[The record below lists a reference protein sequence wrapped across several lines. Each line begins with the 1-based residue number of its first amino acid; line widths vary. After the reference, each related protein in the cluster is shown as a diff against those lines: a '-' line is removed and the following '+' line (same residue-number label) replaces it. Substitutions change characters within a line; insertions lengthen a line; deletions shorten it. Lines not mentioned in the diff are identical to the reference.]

1 MENRLHVIIGIG
13 VGCIVESQTVLV
25 RLADTAL
32 VEDAEHLLKPVVHL
46 TAKPGYLH
54 DNAVVV
60 QAVDEPVGNAPHDR
74 FVVVVVH
81 LLADIY
87 HGVLNLAHTV
97 SQQVHGHHGQRM
109 AVRAVGYDVLG
120 ILVVNA
126 QILTEAQGLR
136 RQPCLLQFYQY
147 QMLFTVVLSHCGA
160 EVDAEDGK
168 ALLLPVG
175 VFMRA
180 YLHLHYIFLQQR

>member
-1 MENRLHVIIGIG
+1 MENGLHVIIGIG
-13 VGCIVESQTVLV
+13 ESCVVESQTVLV
-25 RLADTAL
+25 RLADTTL
-32 VEDAEHLLKPVVHL
+32 VKDAEHLLKPVAHL
-46 TAKPGYLH
+46 TMKTGYLH

-74 FVVVVVH
+74 LVIVVIH

-87 HGVLNLAHTV
+87 HGIFNLAHAV

-109 AVRAVGYDVLG
+109 AIRAVDYDVLG
-120 ILVVNA
+120 VLVVNA
-126 QILTEAQGLR
+126 QVLTEAQGLS

-147 QMLFTVVLSHCGA
+147 QLLFAVILSYGGTEVNA
-160 EVDAEDGK
+160 EYGK

-180 YLHLHYIFLQQR
+180 HLDLHYVFLQQR

>member
-1 MENRLHVIIGIG
+1 M
-13 VGCIVESQTVLV
+13 T
-25 RLADTAL
+25 
-32 VEDAEHLLKPVVHL
+32 
-46 TAKPGYLH
+46 
-54 DNAVVV
+54 
-60 QAVDEPVGNAPHDR
+60 
-74 FVVVVVH
+74 
-81 LLADIY
+81 
-87 HGVLNLAHTV
+87 
-97 SQQVHGHHGQRM
+97 
-109 AVRAVGYDVLG
+109 VRAVGYDVLG

-126 QILTEAQGLR
+126 QILTEAKGLR
-136 RQPCLLQFYQY
+136 RQPRLLQLYQY